1 MRVPCG
7 PHGVKVDAVDLRQ
20 SIRGTTLARR
30 AVQTDELAIV
40 VEPLVLLA
48 ERVHQKH
55 RVRRSE
61 AQLRTRT
68 FWTLSVAVA
77 TG

>member
-1 MRVPCG
+1 
-7 PHGVKVDAVDLRQ
+7 
-20 SIRGTTLARR
+20 
-30 AVQTDELAIV
+30 
-40 VEPLVLLA
+40 VLLA

>member
-1 MRVPCG
+1 MSEVARFFAEVQDNLEG
-7 PHGVKVDAVDLRQ
+7 LRMD
-20 SIRGTTLARR
+20 ST
-30 AVQTDELAIV
+30 
-40 VEPLVLLA
+40 
-48 ERVHQKH
+48 
-55 RVRRSE
+55 VRQASLDWIN